1 MLIYDVIVLTFLAG
15 LAAFCGSILGWVEAI
30 KKDWLTCESRHA
42 IMAFGGG
49 ALFAAVALV
58 LVPKGMAGVPLYF
71 SATAFLG
78 GAVFFLFIDACFR
91 ARKSPLSQF
100 MAMMLDFVPESLVL
114 GAVIT
119 SNYNEAVFLAALIA
133 AQNMPEGFNA
143 YREMT
148 GGKQTM
154 TRAKALTLMAAA
166 SLSGILWGVAGYMI
180 FSPDDLL
187 LKLLMMFCAG
197 GIFALVFRDIAPEA
211 YVRARWSPSLGA
223 AFGFLLGIVG
233 HGLI

>member
-1 MLIYDVIVLTFLAG
+1 MIIDVIILTFLAG
-15 LAAFCGSILGWVEAI
+15 LAAFSGSVLGWFENI

-58 LVPKGMAGVPLYF
+58 LVPKGMEGVPLYL
-71 SATAFLG
+71 SALSFLVG
-78 GAVFFLFIDACFR
+78 SVFFLFVSACFT
-91 ARKSPLSQF
+91 ARKNPLSQF

-143 YREMT
+143 FREMT
-148 GGKQTM
+148 SGGQAMK
-154 TRAKALTLMAAA
+154 RSKALALMATA
-166 SLSGILWGVAGYMI
+166 SLSGILWGVVGYTM

-197 GIFALVFRDIAPEA
+197 GIFALVFRDIAPES
-211 YVRARWSPSLGA
+211 YVRTRWSPSLGA

>member
-1 MLIYDVIVLTFLAG
+1 MLIDVIVLSFLAG
-15 LAAFCGSILGWVEAI
+15 LAAFSGSVLGWFENI

-58 LVPKGMAGVPLYF
+58 LVPKGMEGVPLYL
-71 SATAFLG
+71 SAIAFLG
-78 GAVFFLFIDACFR
+78 GAVLFLFIDACFR
-91 ARKSPLSQF
+91 AGKSPLSQF

-148 GGKQTM
+148 GGKNIIS
-154 TRAKALTLMAAA
+154 RNKALMLIGAGSA
-166 SLSGILWGVAGYMI
+166 SGVLWGVIGYTI

-197 GIFALVFRDIAPEA
+197 GIFALVFRDIAPES
-211 YVRARWSPSLGA
+211 YVRTKWGPSLGA
-223 AFGFLLGIVG
+223 AFGFLLGIIG